1 MRLKTTLNR
10 VMPAIVLFGSL
21 LAGLSS
27 CKKDNNENT
36 PPPVSVTTKI
46 KEYKNGEDFI
56 KFEYNGDGTIKT
68 ATVSNDVVT
77 DGNTI
82 TYQVSYNA
90 QKKIT
95 QLQSSAGEKIVP
107 VYENGVMTR
116 ADIFEGAEKT
126 GFTNYHYEDQQLTK
140 ATLYW
145 GADND
150 FIPFFEFNFEYN
162 NGNPVKTVVMMATA
176 VPGQLVRAGHVEL
189 SYDNKTNPLYAYND
203 LLALFWQTTGK
214 NNIKQEDHFDANLI
228 AEDRYVYTYTYSA
241 NGLPQ
246 HADVKIGLPGQ
257 PETNSQVEYI
267 Y

>member
-1 MRLKTTLNR
+1 MRLQTITR
-10 VMPAIVLFGSL
+10 PIPVIVLLGSIL
-21 LAGLSS
+21 TFPAS
-27 CKKDNNENT
+27 CKKDKTENT

-56 KFEYNGDGTIKT
+56 KFEYNADGTVKR
-68 ATVSNDVVT
+68 ATVSNDVIT

-107 VYENGVMTR
+107 VYENGIMTR
-116 ADIFEGAEKT
+116 ADVFEGAVKT
-126 GFTNYHYEDQQLTK
+126 GYTNYHYESQQLTK

-145 GADND
+145 GADDD
-150 FIPFFEFNFEYN
+150 FIPFFEFNFEYS
-162 NGNPVKTVVMMATA
+162 NGNPVKTVLMMATA
-176 VPGQLVRAGHVEL
+176 VPGQLVRAGHVDL
-189 SYDNKTNPLYAYND
+189 QYDDKPNPLFGYND
-203 LLALFWQTTGK
+203 LLALFWQTSGK

-257 PETNSQVEYI
+257 PQTDSEVEYI